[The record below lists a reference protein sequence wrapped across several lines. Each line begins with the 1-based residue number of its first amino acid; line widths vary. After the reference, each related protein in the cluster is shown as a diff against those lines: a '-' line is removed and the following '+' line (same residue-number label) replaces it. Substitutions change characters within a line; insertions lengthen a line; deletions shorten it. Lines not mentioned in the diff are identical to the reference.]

1 MVQLMPPFCAYF
13 VSITQMVENLDKIK
27 AENLAGCPDYL
38 EENKLCI
45 DEWVNKLGKNEGY
58 GTLVENREN

>member
-1 MVQLMPPFCAYF
+1 MNVH
-13 VSITQMVENLDKIK
+13 TNLDLT
-27 AENLAGCPDYL
+27 ENLAGCPDYL